1 MLLRLVNLLGTGRVA
16 EGKDFWERSGQKDQA
31 LAGPGSAD
39 PSKVVISLPTSERAE
54 PCSELPQAEVS
65 GWKIARG
72 TAWKMI

>member
-39 PSKVVISLPTSERAE
+39 PSKVIISLSAFKE
-54 PCSELPQAEVS
+54 PNLALNFRRRKFQD
-65 GWKIARG
+65 GRLRG
-72 TAWKMI
+72 EQPGK

>member
-1 MLLRLVNLLGTGRVA
+1 LKKITIFINLLGTGRVA

-39 PSKVVISLPTSERAE
+39 RSAAK
-54 PCSELPQAEVS
+54 
-65 GWKIARG
+65 G